1 MGGASCDCP
10 TMEKI
15 KINLGESAVLRS
27 KQEVIFS
34 IRILSW
40 AKNVASLFP
49 ASPLSSKPN
58 FMAFS
63 FCVPCLFKIHR
74 EVAFNKTTQ
83 ALSKWDPIVLKN
95 RQAEQLVFPL
105 RKEQSA
111 FAPIEHVLSGW
122 KVSALGGNCPFEGKI
137 AQCGDSSIC
146 S

>member
-1 MGGASCDCP
+1 MGGVSCDCL

-15 KINLGESAVLRS
+15 KTNLGESTVLRS
-27 KQEVIFS
+27 KQEIIFS

-40 AKNVASLFP
+40 AKNIASLFP
-49 ASPLSSKPN
+49 ASPLSLMPN
-58 FMAFS
+58 FVALS

-74 EVAFNKTTQ
+74 EVAFNKTSH

-122 KVSALGGNCPFEGKI
+122 KVRALGGNCPLEGEI
-137 AQCGDSSIC
+137 A
-146 S
+146 